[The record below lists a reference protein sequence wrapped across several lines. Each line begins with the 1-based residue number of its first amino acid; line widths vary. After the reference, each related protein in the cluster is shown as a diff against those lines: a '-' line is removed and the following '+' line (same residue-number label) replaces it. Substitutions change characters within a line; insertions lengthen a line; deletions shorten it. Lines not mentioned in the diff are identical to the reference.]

1 MTTID
6 LPAIHARR
14 AAFEASWD
22 HEYVASDGPAKA
34 AASAEDVPALLAEV
48 NRLRARLAAAESL
61 TYDTDSN
68 QLDPDADI
76 PVGELQRVLF
86 GEGWRAP

>member
-1 MTTID
+1 MND
-6 LPAIHARR
+6 LDLDDIRARR

-34 AASAEDVPALLAEV
+34 AASAEDVPALLDEV
-48 NRLRARLAAAESL
+48 DRLRARLAAAESL
-61 TYDTDSN
+61 THGTDGN
-68 QLDPDADI
+68 QLHCDEDI

-86 GEGWRAP
+86 DEAVTR